1 MAVDLRDLKGCRIL
15 MAEDNEINMEIAC
28 EIIGSWGAVIHKVYN
43 GRQAVDKF
51 KEMPENYY
59 DMILMDIQI
68 PEMNGTVPM
77 IAMTANAFSD
87 DIVQSLSCGMNA
99 HVTKP
104 VDFEALRGILLEY
117 VRSGPMNR

>member
-59 DMILMDIQI
+59 DID
-68 PEMNGTVPM
+68 GY
-77 IAMTANAFSD
+77 SD
-87 DIVQSLSCGMNA
+87 TGNERD
-99 HVTKP
+99 
-104 VDFEALRGILLEY
+104 
-117 VRSGPMNR
+117 GPHDRHDS